1 MRRFTTGLL
10 ILVSAVCLLASSHSL
25 WTRHNVINTQVF
37 VSNVETIVDL
47 PQVEARV
54 NQKVTDTVMAN
65 PDVQAAVDNALALL
79 PPRLQQ
85 FRPTVEN
92 GIRTLISTGVQRL
105 LTSDPF
111 RPLTAAAVTSAHTQL
126 VNGQPVQFT
135 LGQAK
140 ARIPASLKDGLAGQV
155 LGLLPDNLGFTIVTP
170 ADAPQLYN
178 TIDLFKSVWWWLGLI
193 ALAALAGALGISR
206 RRRSTLRAW
215 SVTTTVL
222 VLIELMALRLA
233 RGQVVVA
240 AKAENRDAVGAVYDV
255 LAQSLRSWTLWLLA
269 LVLVVL
275 VATLVWG
282 RLGLVAGLRRGWA
295 SVRQQAAHR
304 HEQQAAAT
312 AATAGAGGALEAGG
326 APGEVAAVPVPESW
340 PHRVAADTRAF
351 TQGLELDRRVASLG
365 SFVREHRKSAQ
376 WTGIVVGAVVLL
388 FWPSP
393 TLRVLIW
400 IVAVI
405 ALYLGALE
413 WLQARATQEAA
424 AEPLTSGVGEEPA
437 AVTAIPAPRAA
448 QRDAAL
454 VPTGVGATSRA
465 EAPALPVPSDGA
477 PSGGVPSGGV
487 PSGGAPGEARADLSD
502 RLDLLLR
509 LGAARD
515 SGVLTDEEFAREK
528 ARLVSS

>member
-65 PDVQAAVDNALALL
+65 PDVQAAVDNALGLL

-92 GIRTLISTGVQRL
+92 GIRSLISTGVQRL

-193 ALAALAGALGISR
+193 ALATLAGALGISR

-222 VLIELMALRLA
+222 VLIELMALRVG
-233 RGQVVVA
+233 RGQIVA
-240 AKAENRDAVGAVYDV
+240 AAKTENRDAVGAVYDV

-269 LVLVVL
+269 FALVVL
-275 VATLVWG
+275 VTTLVWG

-295 SVRQQAAHR
+295 SVRQQSAR
-304 HEQQAAAT
+304 RREEQAGATVAAT
-312 AATAGAGGALEAGG
+312 GALAAGA
-326 APGEVAAVPVPESW
+326 APGEVSAVPVHESW
-340 PHRVAADTRAF
+340 PRRVAASTSAF
-351 TQGLELDRRVASLG
+351 AQGLELDRRVASLG
-365 SFVREHRKSAQ
+365 LFVREHRNQAQ

-388 FWPSP
+388 FWPAP

-400 IVAVI
+400 IAALI

-413 WLQARATQEAA
+413 WLQARATQEAP
-424 AEPLTSGVGEEPA
+424 AEPAPPGVGEEPV
-437 AVTAIPAPRAA
+437 AVTAIPAPRVA

-454 VPTGVGATSRA
+454 VPTGVGATTRA
-465 EAPALPVPSDGA
+465 EAPVLA
-477 PSGGVPSGGV
+477 GGVPAGDV
-487 PSGGAPGEARADLSD
+487 PAGGASGEARADLSD